1 MGRPSSDLT
10 ASDRGEA
17 DDFVQCQLL
26 LSTAI
31 EAYFGVDRSD
41 CRTLFRD
48 DLLGVALFVAR
59 EGAIMQA
66 LCRRQTPR
74 GRWTL
79 NDLGPAPRWSAYKD
93 TTDLGLLV
101 TSEALRSERLDPD
114 RNALLGE
121 LVYTTSWDT
130 PVPERPR

>member
-1 MGRPSSDLT
+1 MGQSSDLT
-10 ASDRGEA
+10 ASDRSEA

-48 DLLGVALFVAR
+48 DLLGVARFVAR

-79 NDLGPAPRWSAYKD
+79 IDLGPAPRWSANKD